1 MGAIDESCWG
11 KGESIGRS
19 AVRGNP
25 AGRRPYDHPIA
36 ALPPPLPEHGPIDD
50 LGWLNATLTTST
62 TWEHGTLREATATRI
77 GADFGFG
84 GIVHRIDAVTT
95 EGAGVSLVAKRE
107 VRGAIK
113 RALALRE
120 HHPGPLEGI
129 VPTIY
134 GSLLGDEHGVL
145 LLEHVDPITQGDVLG
160 GCTDGQAESLIRRI
174 ARIHA
179 ASMGT
184 DRTAAPATWETSEVE
199 QAMWETKLAT
209 AADRHPDILDDT
221 TTRRLTEL
229 PAVVRA
235 AAEALGRDEWSWI
248 HADLHLDNVVFRD
261 GESAVILDW
270 ADARIGPPAIDI
282 GHILT
287 EGLDR
292 GTPAERIDRWGPVY
306 ADEAARFG
314 VTVDLDRLRTSI
326 GWSVLPLLRGVIGW
340 ASSAEDF
347 ADRLID
353 VRENL
358 LRNTCEWLDTGII
371 PIEI

>member
-1 MGAIDESCWG
+1 MSPVGEV
-11 KGESIGRS
+11 ESIR
-19 AVRGNP
+19 VTMLRGNP
-25 AGRRPYDHPIA
+25 ASRRPYDQPIA

-50 LGWLNATLTTST
+50 FGWLDATLTAST
-62 TWEHGTLREATATRI
+62 TWGHGTLQEATATRI

-95 EGAGVSLVAKRE
+95 DEADVSLVVKRE
-107 VRGAIK
+107 VRGAIE
-113 RALALRE
+113 RALSLRD
-120 HHPGPLEGI
+120 HHPGPLKDI
-129 VPTIY
+129 VPTVY

-145 LLEHVDPITQGDVLG
+145 VLEYVHPITQGDVLA
-160 GCTDGQAESLIRRI
+160 GCTDDQAESVIRRI

-184 DRTAAPATWETSEVE
+184 DRATAAATWKASEVE
-199 QAMWETKLAT
+199 QAMWETKLA
-209 AADRHPDILDDT
+209 AAAERHPDILDDT
-221 TTRRLTEL
+221 TAHRLTEL
-229 PAVVRA
+229 PAAVRTA
-235 AAEALGRDEWSWI
+235 TEALGRDEWSWI

-292 GTPAERIDRWGPVY
+292 GRPAERIDRWCPVY

-340 ASSAEDF
+340 ASSVEDF
-347 ADRLID
+347 VDRLVD
-353 VRENL
+353 VRANL
-358 LRNTCEWLDTGII
+358 LRNCCEWLDTGII